1 MALFFDFLRKCLSI
15 DPGTRM
21 SASQAINHPFLN
33 LQNNQIKL
41 EFSMIPAAGE
51 EEKISKNKDKRS
63 INEANSNI
71 VEKKS
76 EEVHQAEV
84 TIEKKSNTA

>member
-1 MALFFDFLRKCLSI
+1 
-15 DPGTRM
+15 
-21 SASQAINHPFLN
+21 
-33 LQNNQIKL
+33 
-41 EFSMIPAAGE
+41 MIPAAGE